1 MITALNNFNKN
12 LVQVKQYCALYNLIV
27 SNLPTLASQAESLL
41 RAEWVMVVSNFDTYI
56 HDIVRIALIQ
66 IFRGTRAS
74 NNGADAYTLSFNTL
88 KRIDSLTNTSDKEE
102 ALEIEIRKIN
112 EKYSYQSPKSIEY
125 AMSLIGISGIW
136 TKISP
141 SLGMSS
147 QDIKL
152 KLGLIVNRRNKI
164 AHESDYDYLS
174 SAQIAITKDDVD
186 EVVLFIERLV
196 NAIHLQL

>member
-12 LVQVKQYCALYNLIV
+12 LVQVKQYCALYDLIV

-74 NNGADAYTLSFNTL
+74 NNVADAYTLSFNTL

-112 EKYSYQSPKSIEY
+112 EKDSYQSPKNIEY

-141 SLGMSS
+141 LLGMSP
-147 QDIKL
+147 QDIKI